1 MAKVSSAAKAIEDE
15 LKQARKAVAFYTKRV
30 EDLED
35 ILATLA
41 SIELPGSARGRATK
55 KTSTTKTATRQTEKP
70 AAKGKRSSKLPAT
83 GKDFWPSLLTD
94 SPQPSAEIFK
104 AAISA
109 LGIRPNPDDRKKL
122 SQRMANALSVLA
134 KSGEIKAEGE
144 RRTRLYSRLGP

>member
-1 MAKVSSAAKAIEDE
+1 MAKISSAAKAIEDE

-35 ILATLA
+35 ILATLT
-41 SIELPGSARGRATK
+41 SIDSPGAARGRSTNK
-55 KTSTTKTATRQTEKP
+55 STTKAAARQTEKP

-83 GKDFWPSLLTD
+83 GKDFWPSLLTE

-134 KSGEIKAEGE
+134 KNGEIKAEGE